1 MLYQLSYTPAARW
14 SGALIEGAWD
24 RQCCLTHFVACA
36 RVRAGVAAGAALSC
50 GPVMHSPHRPPI
62 PVETLLLAYRSG
74 IFPMADKRDDSDVF
88 WVEPRERA
96 IIPLGGLHLS
106 RSLRKVL
113 RADRFTVTVD
123 RAFEAVI
130 RACAEPRA
138 DHPETWIS
146 ERIVQ
151 SYIGLHRA
159 GHAHSVECW
168 VQDQDGS
175 PALVGGLYGVSF
187 DRAFCGE
194 SMFSR
199 VPDASK
205 VALAWLVA
213 LLRAAGFALLDCQ
226 FMTEHLR
233 SMGAAE
239 LAQAD
244 YRRLV
249 TNAQGR
255 PRTSLGTAWRSFS
268 AGGVYTG
275 GAGGVATGVAAGAGD
290 GDGDALAEGWG
301 AGLPAG
307 SLAAAAEP
315 SSPGKR
321 IVQSLTQTS

>member
-1 MLYQLSYTPAARW
+1 
-14 SGALIEGAWD
+14 
-24 RQCCLTHFVACA
+24 
-36 RVRAGVAAGAALSC
+36 
-50 GPVMHSPHRPPI
+50 MHAPLRPPI

-74 IFPMADKRDDSDVF
+74 IFPMADKREDSEVF
-88 WVEPRERA
+88 WVEPRDRA
-96 IIPLGGLHLS
+96 IIPLEGLHVS
-106 RSLRKVL
+106 KSLRKVL
-113 RADRFTVTVD
+113 RSDRFTVTVD
-123 RAFEAVI
+123 RAFEQVI

-168 VQDQDGS
+168 LKDEDGW
-175 PALVGGLYGVSF
+175 PQLVGGLYGVSF
-187 DRAFCGE
+187 DRVFCGE

-213 LLRAAGFALLDCQ
+213 MLGRAGFTLLDCQ

-233 SMGAAE
+233 SMGAQE
-239 LAQAD
+239 LAQTD

-249 TNAQGR
+249 EDAQGQ
-255 PRTSLGTAWRSFS
+255 PRTSLGTAWRWFCEGYA
-268 AGGVYTG
+268 AGA
-275 GAGGVATGVAAGAGD
+275 AGAAGAGA
-290 GDGDALAEGWG
+290 GFVGRA
-301 AGLPAG
+301 AGLPDASAEG
-307 SLAAAAEP
+307 AAEP
-315 SSPGKR
+315 SSPGKL

>member
-1 MLYQLSYTPAARW
+1 
-14 SGALIEGAWD
+14 
-24 RQCCLTHFVACA
+24 
-36 RVRAGVAAGAALSC
+36 
-50 GPVMHSPHRPPI
+50 MHAPQRPPI

-74 IFPMADKRDDSDVF
+74 IFPMADKREDTEVF
-88 WVEPRERA
+88 WVEPRDRA
-96 IIPLGGLHLS
+96 IIPLEGLHIS
-106 RSLRKVL
+106 KSLRKVV

-123 RAFEAVI
+123 HAFEQVI

-168 VQDQDGS
+168 LPDEDG
-175 PALVGGLYGVSF
+175 ALRLAGGLYGVSF
-187 DRAFCGE
+187 DRVFCGE

-199 VPDASK
+199 ATDASK
-205 VALAWLVA
+205 VALVWLVA
-213 LLRAAGFALLDCQ
+213 LLRRAGYVLLDCQ

-233 SMGAAE
+233 SMGASE

-249 TNAQGR
+249 ERASGQ
-255 PRTSLGTAWRSFS
+255 PQASLGMAWRSFDAAYAS
-268 AGGVYTG
+268 
-275 GAGGVATGVAAGAGD
+275 GVAAGAGVA
-290 GDGDALAEGWG
+290 GGEGRG
-301 AGLPAG
+301 AGLPEAAG
-307 SLAAAAEP
+307 AGAAEP

-321 IVQSLTQTS
+321 IVQSFTHTS

>member
-1 MLYQLSYTPAARW
+1 
-14 SGALIEGAWD
+14 
-24 RQCCLTHFVACA
+24 
-36 RVRAGVAAGAALSC
+36 
-50 GPVMHSPHRPPI
+50 MHAPTRPPI

-74 IFPMADKRDDSDVF
+74 IFPMADKRDDTEVF

-96 IIPLGGLHLS
+96 IIPLDGLHLS
-106 RSLRKVL
+106 KSLKKVI

-123 RAFEAVI
+123 RAFEQVI
-130 RACAEPRA
+130 RACAEPRPG
-138 DHPETWIS
+138 HPETWIS

-151 SYIGLHRA
+151 SYLGLHRA

-168 VQDQDGS
+168 QPGDDGW
-175 PALVGGLYGVSF
+175 PELVGGLYGVSF
-187 DRAFCGE
+187 DRVFCGE

-213 LLRAAGFALLDCQ
+213 LMRRAGLVLLDCQ
-226 FMTEHLR
+226 FMTDHLR

-244 YRRLV
+244 YRKLV
-249 TNAQGR
+249 ERAQGQ
-255 PRTSLGTAWRSFS
+255 PKLSLGMAWRSYAS
-268 AGGVYTG
+268 GRAAAAGE
-275 GAGGVATGVAAGAGD
+275 GAGAGAVVGTAEGVAAG
-290 GDGDALAEGWG
+290 LAEGSALG
-301 AGLPAG
+301 DAG
-307 SLAAAAEP
+307 P

>member
-1 MLYQLSYTPAARW
+1 
-14 SGALIEGAWD
+14 
-24 RQCCLTHFVACA
+24 
-36 RVRAGVAAGAALSC
+36 
-50 GPVMHSPHRPPI
+50 MHAPQRPPI

-74 IFPMADKRDDSDVF
+74 IFPMADKREDTEVF
-88 WVEPRERA
+88 WVEPRDRA
-96 IIPLGGLHLS
+96 IIPLDGLHLS
-106 RSLRKVL
+106 KSLRKVI
-113 RADRFTVTVD
+113 RTDRFTVTVD
-123 RAFEAVI
+123 RAFEQVI
-130 RACAEPRA
+130 RACAEPRE

-168 VQDQDGS
+168 LPDEDG
-175 PALVGGLYGVSF
+175 ALLLVGGLYGVSF
-187 DRAFCGE
+187 DRVFCGE

-213 LLRAAGFALLDCQ
+213 LMGRAGFALLDCQ

-249 TNAQGR
+249 ERASGQ
-255 PRTSLGTAWRSFS
+255 PHHSLGMAWRWFCEGYAS
-268 AGGVYTG
+268 
-275 GAGGVATGVAAGAGD
+275 GAGVAAGA
-290 GDGDALAEGWG
+290 ALAGG
-301 AGLPAG
+301 VAAADGRAAGLSGA
-307 SLAAAAEP
+307 SAAAEP